1 MTKAFWAA
9 VLLVSLV
16 GVAGAQPPPC
26 HTDTE
31 PGAPTFLGYRAY
43 EENDSIIKNG
53 EDERYTQGLRVEIG
67 FRPSKVP
74 CKARGVD
81 NWLRHLWF
89 SPDVWEGTPSG
100 LSLVLGQNLY
110 TPRIITSTVIDSND
124 RSFSDFTYVGA
135 RFSET
140 SLNQRVRHSLEIDI
154 GALGVAGLGKGAQ
167 GGLHTLKMD
176 RIPKGWN
183 STEPSGFGVN
193 AYYRSEQRVTK
204 VGKWSTCWHEGI
216 HEGKSSDEN
225 CVIDLTFGDAL
236 ELGNVRTSAG
246 LHAAARL
253 GWGLS
258 GFPAAA
264 IQAAAAPGHRR
275 RPLEVGAIVGVEGR
289 AIAYTA
295 LVHGTEGTQDFSA
308 SRLVGDLR
316 YGAYGRY
323 NSLRVTWQRVKRSH
337 EFSIPRVEDRSQSF
351 GSISVSYEPLV
362 EIPWAPHDF
371 EKPWLF
377 RGWQFELGMGANFG
391 GPRIVIGNDRG
402 LGSQIAGRKALYE
415 SPKKDMT
422 GHDVAAG
429 PWAIVLGLE
438 LAAATVETSQTPGE
452 PGNRSDLFLQQ
463 QAVTLGI
470 TFRPRDE
477 KYGRFG
483 VRIGTALKG
492 AAQIETVFHPT
503 ENGRTSEDKAYYKFD
518 APRGGW
524 LVGAQYFAPLESH
537 LSLGVDV
544 AYHSVRVIESVPD
557 LVAPKFWKWIVAVQ
571 LRP

>member
-1 MTKAFWAA
+1 MTKGLWAA
-9 VLLVSLV
+9 VVLVSLTR
-16 GVAGAQPPPC
+16 VAAAQTAPPC
-26 HTDTE
+26 RTNTE
-31 PGAPTFLGYRAY
+31 PDAPRFFGYRAY
-43 EENDSIIKNG
+43 EENDSIIKDG
-53 EDERYTQGLRVEIG
+53 GDERYTQGLRVEIAY
-67 FRPSKVP
+67 RPSKVP
-74 CKARGVD
+74 CRARGVD

-89 SPDVWEGTPSG
+89 SPDIWDGTPSG
-100 LSLVLGQNLY
+100 FSLVLGQNLY
-110 TPRIITSTVIDSND
+110 TPRIITSATIDPND

-140 SLNQRVRHSLEIDI
+140 SFNQRVRHSLEIDL

-176 RIPKGWN
+176 RIPKGWDA
-183 STEPSGFGVN
+183 TEPSGVGIN

-204 VGKWSTCWHEGI
+204 VGRWSTCWHEGM
-216 HEGKSSDEN
+216 HEGTSSDEN
-225 CVIDLTFGDAL
+225 CVFDITFGDAL

-253 GWGLS
+253 GWGLT
-258 GFPAAA
+258 GFPTTT
-264 IQAAAAPGHRR
+264 IQSAAAAGRRR
-275 RPLEVGAIVGVEGR
+275 RPLELGAIVGVEGR

-337 EFSIPRVEDRSQSF
+337 EFSIPGIEHRSQGF
-351 GSISVSYEPLV
+351 GSISVNYEPLV
-362 EIPWAPHDF
+362 ETPWVPHDF

-391 GPRIVIGNDRG
+391 GPKLAVGNDRG
-402 LGSQIAGRKALYE
+402 LGSQAAGRKALYE
-415 SPKKDMT
+415 SPKQDKA
-422 GHDVAAG
+422 GHEVAG
-429 PWAIVLGLE
+429 PWAVILGLE

-470 TFRPRDE
+470 MFRPHDE

-483 VRIGTALKG
+483 VRVGTALKG
-492 AAQIETVFHPT
+492 AAEIETVFHPVK
-503 ENGRTSEDKAYYKFD
+503 NGRTGEEKTYHKFD
-518 APRGGW
+518 APGGGW

-544 AYHSVRVIESVPD
+544 AYHSVKVAEPVPD
-557 LVAPKFWKWIVAVQ
+557 LVRPKFWKWIAAVQ